1 MTSAARQAGPLWNA
15 TEDVILLNHVARHGT
30 SQWGVLQAS
39 GLLPRRDNKAC
50 CNRFIV
56 LKRNYQQNRI
66 KSSQVVKA
74 LLSALRSNNQVKT
87 CPGQA
92 RTILL
97 PELAKMPLTSI
108 TSVADPGAAT
118 SQAPARSSSP
128 PPSAAL
134 RRRNNQAKTFPSQAH
149 TMIPCPE
156 LAKMPLTST
165 TSVADPG
172 TASSQASARSSSSP
186 SPSTVPAP
194 KQSER
199 RGSQHGFLKTA
210 MEGNAS
216 ERGEDGAVQ
225 GAMCGNRTSVCHT
238 EATIPRS
245 TGDVCEEASRNVGGI
260 VDHPEMDHLS
270 LTSRVNQSA
279 ASSTE
284 FLACLLQAAAAVPAT
299 SIPAAPEPTASASEP
314 EASGGGG
321 TMACGTLKRP
331 SSDLWRAVDDH
342 TLISSKKIKSLP
354 EFWHENEDHAVP
366 ISGKANAH
374 PGSDT
379 GTVIVGIPEPTWRTG
394 SLPLGEDGQSQWA
407 PYAGLPWCEG
417 GCLHPCQSCQAA
429 QPNLSGL
436 RPDAL
441 LDALSSGPLSMVL
454 FGL

>member
-1 MTSAARQAGPLWNA
+1 MTSTARQAGPLWNA

-74 LLSALRSNNQVKT
+74 LLSALRSNIQLKT

-92 RTILL
+92 RTIPL

-108 TSVADPGAAT
+108 TSVADPGTAS
-118 SQAPARSSSP
+118 SQAPAPSSSP

-134 RRRNNQAKTFPSQAH
+134 RGNNQAKTFPGQVH

-156 LAKMPLTST
+156 LTKRPLTST

-172 TASSQASARSSSSP
+172 TASSQAPARSSSP
-186 SPSTVPAP
+186 SPSAVPAP
-194 KQSER
+194 KQSEPR
-199 RGSQHGFLKTA
+199 RSQHSFLETA
-210 MEGNAS
+210 MEGIAN
-216 ERGEDGAVQ
+216 EKREEGAVQ
-225 GAMCGNRTSVCHT
+225 GTMCGNRTSVCHT

-245 TGDVCEEASRNVGGI
+245 TGYVCEEASWNVGGN
-260 VDHPEMDHLS
+260 VDHPEMDHLL
-270 LTSRVNQSA
+270 LTARVNQSA
-279 ASSTE
+279 ASSNE

-299 SIPAAPEPTASASEP
+299 SIPAAPEPAASASEP

-331 SSDLWRAVDDH
+331 SSDLLHGGQEACPWEK
-342 TLISSKKIKSLP
+342 T
-354 EFWHENEDHAVP
+354 
-366 ISGKANAH
+366 AN
-374 PGSDT
+374 
-379 GTVIVGIPEPTWRTG
+379 
-394 SLPLGEDGQSQWA
+394 
-407 PYAGLPWCEG
+407 
-417 GCLHPCQSCQAA
+417 
-429 QPNLSGL
+429 PNGL
-436 RPDAL
+436 RMLGCHGVREAASTAARAARQPSQTSL
-441 LDALSSGPLSMVL
+441 G
-454 FGL
+454 